1 MGAIEIMSIPWVLGI
16 PVMIFLGV
24 IVPLWITYH
33 YITVWMRMR
42 AGGVGNTAAS
52 GDEVARL
59 RAAATRL
66 EERVASLES
75 ILDGEVPDW
84 RAK

>member
-42 AGGVGNTAAS
+42 AGGTGNATS
-52 GDEVARL
+52 GGDEIARL
-59 RAAATRL
+59 GALATRL
-66 EERVASLES
+66 EARMDSLES
-75 ILDGEVPDW
+75 ILDGEAPDW

>member
-1 MGAIEIMSIPWVLGI
+1 MGAFETMSIPWALGI

-42 AGGVGNTAAS
+42 AGGAGRAA
-52 GDEVARL
+52 GGEEVARL
-59 RAAATRL
+59 RAAAEGL
-66 EERVASLES
+66 EERIASLES
-75 ILDGEVPDW
+75 ILDAEAPDW
-84 RAK
+84 RSR